1 METLPIQPTTMWINN
16 SRKKTTGNWEKSQEL
31 HLDYHEEA
39 TTFGDDLYSIYVPG
53 QGVTYP
59 PWNQQLTCR
68 PNHPPPKKMCSSNPS
83 INFSRE
89 AKICRSFQGGV
100 SYIIYAEASNKA
112 GVTEHIW
119 KVESWSEWLF
129 SFLALVVFVF
139 VVVFCFQ
146 VFSENQSR
154 NTPCP
159 LGN

>member
-68 PNHPPPKKMCSSNPS
+68 PNHPPPKKCVHPTQAS
-83 INFSRE
+83 I
-89 AKICRSFQGGV
+89 FQGRPKFAVRFKGEFRT
-100 SYIIYAEASNKA
+100 SSMPKHQTRQESRNIFGRSKADRNDFFHSWPWWFSSSSLCFASKFFLR
-112 GVTEHIW
+112 I
-119 KVESWSEWLF
+119 KVETPP
-129 SFLALVVFVF
+129 AL
-139 VVVFCFQ
+139 
-146 VFSENQSR
+146 
-154 NTPCP
+154 
-159 LGN
+159 